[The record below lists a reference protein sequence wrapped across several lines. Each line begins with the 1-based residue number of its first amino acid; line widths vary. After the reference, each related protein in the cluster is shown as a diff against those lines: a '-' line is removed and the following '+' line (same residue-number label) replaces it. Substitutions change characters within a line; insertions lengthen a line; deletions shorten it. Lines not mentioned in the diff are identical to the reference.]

1 VNLKLANLALPLGL
15 AFAVL
20 QTSAAH
26 ATLAD
31 CGNVDIKANA
41 QCKVEVAGGCTAMC
55 TPISVQASCAAD
67 LYVGCQGMCNASA
80 EASCTASCDL
90 SACKAKCDVTPATFD
105 CSANCTLRAEG
116 MCDASC
122 SAAADKTQCVASC
135 KATASGECDAS
146 CKVVRPEVNCSAKC
160 EAACQGE
167 CKAKANVNCQLTCQ
181 TKGSV
186 DCELEVEGKCE
197 AQCRKPEV
205 GALFCD
211 GKYVDTNNNGQKCI
225 DALKAQLAI
234 SVDVSSRGS
243 ASCVG
248 NSCNAEGEASASCS
262 ASPAR
267 GDKVSLGVLGLLGL
281 ALGGT
286 AWRRTR
292 RSH

>member
-1 VNLKLANLALPLGL
+1 MNLKLVNLALPLGL
-15 AFAVL
+15 AFGLL
-20 QTSAAH
+20 QTSPAH
-26 ATLAD
+26 ASLAD
-31 CGNVDIKANA
+31 CGNIDIKADA
-41 QCKVEVAGGCTAMC
+41 QCKVEVEGGCTAKC

-67 LYVGCQGMCNASA
+67 LYVGCQGMCNVSA
-80 EASCTASCDL
+80 EASCTGSCDL
-90 SACKAKCDVTPATFD
+90 SACKAKCDVTPLAFD
-105 CSANCTLRAEG
+105 CAANCTLRAEG

-122 SAAADKTQCVASC
+122 SAAADKTRCVASC

-146 CKVVRPEVNCSAKC
+146 CTVVKPEATCSAKC

-167 CKAKANVNCQLTCQ
+167 CKAKANASCQLTCQ
-181 TKGSV
+181 TMGSAK
-186 DCELEVEGKCE
+186 CEVTVKGKCE
-197 AQCRKPEV
+197 AECKKPE
-205 GALFCD
+205 GAIFCD
-211 GKYVDTNNNGQKCI
+211 GRYVDANNNGQRCI

-243 ASCVG
+243 AACAG

-262 ASPAR
+262 ASPMQ

-286 AWRRTR
+286 AWRRNR